1 LSPKLL
7 ETSIRYGNNIA
18 IWANKVETRYKEFF
32 NIMSKVQHTYGLQI
46 TSASASNLISPLS
59 LKSPLT
65 PTSTSCSS
73 LSINSAT
80 YQSENTSSA
89 GNDSEKMARPILNV
103 TETNKQQEILKHNEQ
118 KQKLIR
124 KRQLVSFKF

>member
-1 LSPKLL
+1 MSPKLL

-46 TSASASNLISPLS
+46 TSASTANLISPVN
-59 LKSPLT
+59 LKNSLT
-65 PTSTSCSS
+65 PSTNSSSS
-73 LSINSAT
+73 LSINS
-80 YQSENTSSA
+80 SSYSTESSSLT
-89 GNDSEKMARPILNV
+89 GNDSQKMGADSLQRPVLTA

-124 KRQLVSFKF
+124 KRQ